1 MWNSNEIFEYTSDG
15 TLVRE
20 IAVNQ
25 IDPDLTDLQHAIQ
38 LEGDNFLVCHA
49 AKNTHHRVC
58 IIDNT
63 GRVIKSYGGN
73 SGSGTGRLNWPY
85 HMVIGWNDS
94 ILVADQQNNRIV
106 QLDAS
111 LEYMNEFIGFEQP
124 SRLHINEKFGRL
136 YVTEN
141 YASTITFLDM

>member
-38 LEGDNFLVCHA
+38 LEGDKFLVCHA
-49 AKNTHHRVC
+49 VAGRHHRVC

-73 SGSGTGRLNWPY
+73 RGSGKGQLNEPC
-85 HMVIGWNDS
+85 
-94 ILVADQQNNRIV
+94 
-106 QLDAS
+106 
-111 LEYMNEFIGFEQP
+111 P
-124 SRLHINEKFGRL
+124 SGDWSEWFHSGC
-136 YVTEN
+136 
-141 YASTITFLDM
+141 